1 MQKARETI
9 ERHAMLVPG
18 DRVGIAV
25 SGGADSVAL
34 VHLLSGLAG
43 AYSLTLMILHLNH
56 GVRGGEA
63 DRDEQFV
70 ATMARSMG
78 FSFDSERIS
87 VPKLRQ
93 QRGGG
98 SVEDICR
105 QERYAFFDRMV
116 RKYALDRIALGH
128 TLSDQAETVL
138 MRFLRGSGLEGLKG
152 FLPLRDGIYIRPLM
166 EVTRD
171 RVASYLEER
180 DIPFVT
186 DSSNKDTQYLR
197 NRIRAELV
205 PELKGS
211 YNANLE
217 ETVGHTTEIL
227 RVEDDFVRESVAK
240 IITEWEIDTEEA
252 RLSLTRLKELHP
264 ALLWRLI
271 KTILESHSPLQNGI
285 GYRHVKAVVDLINA
299 SGPNVSV
306 DLPFNLAARREY
318 GDLVVGPK
326 ESASAMRDFSC
337 EVRIPGDVY
346 VPGTGKRVVFEQAA
360 VTEADLSS
368 RNPVFMD
375 CHAVSPPLVIRNIR
389 PGDRIQPLG
398 MRGMKKVARI
408 LMDAKI
414 PKTRRRAMP
423 LLADRKSVLWVPG
436 LRLSERVRVTD
447 MTEKVVKAE
456 II

>member
-1 MQKARETI
+1 MEI
-9 ERHAMLVPG
+9 SYE
-18 DRVGIAV
+18 
-25 SGGADSVAL
+25 
-34 VHLLSGLAG
+34 
-43 AYSLTLMILHLNH
+43 
-56 GVRGGEA
+56 
-63 DRDEQFV
+63 
-70 ATMARSMG
+70 
-78 FSFDSERIS
+78 SERIS
-87 VPKLRQ
+87 VPTLRQ

-116 RKYALDRIALGH
+116 RKHELDRIALGH
-128 TLSDQAETVL
+128 TLSDQVETVL

-171 RVASYLEER
+171 EVASCLKER

-186 DSSNKDTQYLR
+186 DSSNEDTHYLR

-205 PELKGS
+205 PKLKDA

-227 RVEDDFVRESVAK
+227 RVEDDFIRESVAK

-252 RLSLTRLKELHP
+252 RLPLTRLKELHP

-306 DLPFNLAARREY
+306 DLPFNLASRREY
-318 GDLVVGPK
+318 DHLVVAPK
-326 ESASAMRDFSC
+326 ESTSAMHDFSW
-337 EVRIPGDVY
+337 EVRIPGGVDI
-346 VPGTGKRVVFEQAA
+346 PGTGRRVVFEQAA
-360 VTEADLSS
+360 VKEADLSS
-368 RNPVFMD
+368 QNPVFMD
-375 CHAVSPPLVIRNIR
+375 CRAVSPPLVIRNMR

-398 MRGMKKVARI
+398 MKEMKKVARI

-423 LLADRKSVLWVPG
+423 LLADQESVLWVPG